1 MVIDESHV
9 TVPQVHA
16 MYGGDRSRK
25 ENLVEYG
32 FRLPAAMDNRP
43 LKFEE
48 FETLQNQVI
57 YASATP
63 ADYELQKTDGV
74 YVEQIIRPTGLLDPV
89 IEIRKKEGQIDDIV
103 FEIMKRIEKN
113 QRTLIT
119 TLTIKMSE
127 DLTTYLKEIGIKVT
141 YLHSEIKSL
150 ERTEIIRELRLG
162 THDVLVGINLLRE
175 GLDIPE
181 VSLICMLDADKQGFL
196 RSKRSLIQTI
206 GRAARNSDGLVIMY
220 ADKITDAMSGAIE
233 ETKRRREIQVE
244 YNILNNITP
253 KTIIKDVNES
263 ISIKLEVNESG
274 KKFSE
279 LNKKEKEVILK
290 DLQTQMRSAAG
301 KLDFE
306 RAAELRD
313 IIFEIKASL

>member
-1 MVIDESHV
+1 
-9 TVPQVHA
+9 
-16 MYGGDRSRK
+16 
-25 ENLVEYG
+25 
-32 FRLPAAMDNRP
+32 
-43 LKFEE
+43 
-48 FETLQNQVI
+48 
-57 YASATP
+57 
-63 ADYELQKTDGV
+63 
-74 YVEQIIRPTGLLDPV
+74 
-89 IEIRKKEGQIDDIV
+89 
-103 FEIMKRIEKN
+103 
-113 QRTLIT
+113 
-119 TLTIKMSE
+119 
-127 DLTTYLKEIGIKVT
+127 
-141 YLHSEIKSL
+141 
-150 ERTEIIRELRLG
+150 
-162 THDVLVGINLLRE
+162 
-175 GLDIPE
+175 
-181 VSLICMLDADKQGFL
+181 
-196 RSKRSLIQTI
+196 
-206 GRAARNSDGLVIMY
+206 
-220 ADKITDAMSGAIE
+220 MSGAIE